1 MHRNLNSQ
9 FKNTLCEKKSIQE
22 NAQLKA
28 KRGGGDIHYKKKWP
42 FHSRDGLFV

>member
-9 FKNTLCEKKSIQE
+9 FKNTLCEKKSIQA

-28 KRGGGDIHYKKKWP
+28 KGGGGTFIIKEMAV
-42 FHSRDGLFV
+42 SL

>member
-9 FKNTLCEKKSIQE
+9 FKNTLCEKRSRQA

-28 KRGGGDIHYKKKWP
+28 KGGGGGWGTLIKKEMP
-42 FHSRDGLFV
+42 VSL

>member
-28 KRGGGDIHYKKKWP
+28 KRGGGDIHYKKK
-42 FHSRDGLFV
+42 

>member
-9 FKNTLCEKKSIQE
+9 FKNTLCEKKSIQA

-28 KRGGGDIHYKKKWP
+28 KGGGGGTFIIKEMAV
-42 FHSRDGLFV
+42 SL